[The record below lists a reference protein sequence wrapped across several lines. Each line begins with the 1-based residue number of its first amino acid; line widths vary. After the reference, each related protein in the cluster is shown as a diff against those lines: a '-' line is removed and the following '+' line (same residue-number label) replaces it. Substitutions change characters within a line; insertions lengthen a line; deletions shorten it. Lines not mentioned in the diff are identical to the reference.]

1 MLIRVVTINV
11 GQSARGEK
19 IRRFSCMKREKI
31 TRHSHQCEADAKKYF
46 FGYMIFTITKI
57 NTIVR
62 VKSMHC

>member
-1 MLIRVVTINV
+1 MLIRVLTINV
-11 GQSARGEK
+11 VQSARGEK
-19 IRRFSCMKREKI
+19 IRLFFYIKRKKI